1 MFHQHHPNN
10 PHQGNHWIVVS
21 MIGGSPDIVRIF
33 DSLYTSID
41 EETPKRI
48 LELFGSY
55 TKVEKV
61 DCPKQQGDKDCG
73 VFAIAIATSLASNNF
88 SYSFDQAAMR
98 CHLVKCYGKFEL
110 TLS

>member
-1 MFHQHHPNN
+1 
-10 PHQGNHWIVVS
+10 

-41 EETPKRI
+41 EETLKRI
-48 LELFGSY
+48 LELFGSD
-55 TKVEKV
+55 TKVEMV

-73 VFAIAIATSLASNNF
+73 VFAIAIATSLASNKF
-88 SYSFDQAAMR
+88 SYSLDQAAMR
-98 CHLVKCYGKFEL
+98 CQLVKCYGKFEL